1 MYFTEEPVADSQQ
14 IFAAETQAVFSHGQQ
29 SDEGIISYFYNMLDL
44 IYYCIPAPFFCYIV
58 IMTQRLFFTY

>member
-29 SDEGIISYFYNMLDL
+29 SDEGIISYLLYKMLDL
-44 IYYCIPAPFFCYIV
+44 IYYCFPTHYFV
-58 IMTQRLFFTY
+58 TL